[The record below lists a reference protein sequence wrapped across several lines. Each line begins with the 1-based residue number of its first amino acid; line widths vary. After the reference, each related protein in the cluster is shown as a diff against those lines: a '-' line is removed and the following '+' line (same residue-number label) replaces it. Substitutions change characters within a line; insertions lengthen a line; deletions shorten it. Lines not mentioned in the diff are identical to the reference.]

1 MCVSEASLAKSVLS
15 QRSFQHFSLSL
26 SNANTC
32 SRTLIHT
39 PSHTHART
47 RTYTHTHTHTHA
59 QTHTLASYTRSHAH
73 ALSFISLK
81 RLHTL
86 PYSITHTQKKV
97 CLSLH
102 LCFCLG
108 GGSRKK
114 LYKFIPALSLWGN
127 KGGTVK
133 ASEQIYFLLKWK

>member
-1 MCVSEASLAKSVLS
+1 MSAKPALLSRFVLKG
-15 QRSFQHFSLSL
+15 L
-26 SNANTC
+26 SNISLYL
-32 SRTLIHT
+32 SRMLTLAAVLLF
-39 PSHTHART
+39 THP
-47 RTYTHTHTHTHA
+47 HTHTHPHAPA

-102 LCFCLG
+102 LCVCLG
-108 GGSRKK
+108 EEARKK